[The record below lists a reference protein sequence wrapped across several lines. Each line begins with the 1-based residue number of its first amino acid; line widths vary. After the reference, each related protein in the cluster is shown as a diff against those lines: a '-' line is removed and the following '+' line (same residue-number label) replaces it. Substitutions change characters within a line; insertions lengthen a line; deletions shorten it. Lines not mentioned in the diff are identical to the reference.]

1 MRDELRR
8 ESVSGMR
15 DSKET
20 DMTSDVA
27 AEARTYRQLIDG
39 EWVSAEGGETFDDV
53 NPYSGQVFAK
63 IPASSGADA
72 QHAIDAADRACPA
85 WAAMGAR
92 ARQALFLK
100 AADIL
105 ESRTNELVL
114 ILAQE
119 TGSAN
124 PFSRFQIQWAVG
136 LLRQAAGYPY
146 LPGGEIVQSDTP
158 GVFAMAIRRPLGVVA
173 GFSPWNGSLA
183 LGFRTVVAP
192 LACGN
197 TVVLKPSEDAP
208 VCAGIVMGEIMT
220 EAGFAP
226 GVLNVITHAPGQV
239 GPIADRLF
247 ESRKVRAYN
256 FTGSSAT
263 GSMLAAR
270 AGKHLKRIALE
281 LGGYNPMIVLKDADV
296 DYAAETAIFA
306 AFFHQGQIC
315 MNTRKILVERPLFE
329 GFLERFVARARA
341 IKAGDPTDPRTKI
354 GPLIS
359 DRAVA
364 NVRNGIDQAVA
375 KGARVMAGGASVGRC
390 FEPTVLI
397 DVPADA
403 PIHCEEVFGPVVLV
417 EPFDSEQEAVDKA
430 NGTDFGLSASIMTA
444 DVWKGVTLGQRVQA
458 GMVNVNGPTMGGEP
472 QIPFGGVKDSGWA
485 RFGRWAVDMFTDLN
499 LVTVSQHKR
508 QYPL

>member
-1 MRDELRR
+1 
-8 ESVSGMR
+8 
-15 DSKET
+15 
-20 DMTSDVA
+20 MTNA
-27 AEARTYRQLIDG
+27 IATEPRKYRQLIAG
-39 EWVSAEGGETFDDV
+39 EWVGAEGGRTFDDM
-53 NPYSGQVFAK
+53 NPYSGEVFAQ

-72 QHAIDAADRACPA
+72 QRAIEAADKAFPA

-105 ESRTNELVL
+105 ERRADEVVL
-114 ILAQE
+114 IMAQE
-119 TGSAN
+119 TGAAN
-124 PFSRFQIQWAVG
+124 AFSRFQIQWAVG

-158 GVFAMAIRRPLGVVA
+158 GVFAMAIRKPLGVV
-173 GFSPWNGSLA
+173 GGISPWNGALA
-183 LGFRTVVAP
+183 LGFRTIVAP

-208 VCAGIVMGEIMT
+208 VCAGLLMGEIMT
-220 EAGFAP
+220 EAGFPA

-239 GPIADRLF
+239 GPIADQLF

-270 AGKHLKRIALE
+270 AGKHLKRISLE
-281 LGGYNPMIVLKDADV
+281 LGGYNPMIVLKDANLEYSV
-296 DYAAETAIFA
+296 DTAIFA

-315 MNTRKILVERPLFE
+315 MNTRKILVERSLFDE
-329 GFLERFVARARA
+329 FLERFVIRAKA
-341 IKAGDPTDPRTKI
+341 IKAGDPTDPKNKI
-354 GPLIS
+354 GPLIN
-359 DRAVA
+359 DQAVA
-364 NVRNGIDQAVA
+364 KVKMGIEQAVA
-375 KGARVMAGGASVGRC
+375 KGARVMAGGSCVGRC

-397 DVPADA
+397 DVPTDA
-403 PIHCEEVFGPVVLV
+403 PIHCEEVFGPVVLI
-417 EPFDSEQEAVDKA
+417 EPFDTEQEAVDKA

-444 DVWKGVTLGQRVQA
+444 DVWKGITLGGQVQA